1 MVRNVNKEMRALGQF
16 DPISVRIPDAVR
28 MTGLSRSKIYLLIAA
43 GDLEAA
49 KVGRSTVVSVESLK
63 AVGYPRMD
71 GTLDNRKAC
80 YQIIRPVADCMMQ
93 PTVPEQVSHR
103 KVADHSFDTLP
114 LARSIA

>member
-63 AVGYPRMD
+63 AVIHDRRITPKRRQ
-71 GTLDNRKAC
+71 LRVKKCA
-80 YQIIRPVADCMMQ
+80 
-93 PTVPEQVSHR
+93 VSR
-103 KVADHSFDTLP
+103 
-114 LARSIA
+114 